1 MKYYRVRESSDNLY
15 DHETEYTT
23 CAHELLT
30 ARERKNMFPSIPD
43 RNFEEVTVKRG
54 HTVFSFCARFECE

>member
-1 MKYYRVRESSDNLY
+1 MRYYRVKQNANNLY

-30 ARERKNMFPSIPD
+30 STERKRMFPSIPD

-54 HTVFSFCARFECE
+54 HTVFSFGARFECE